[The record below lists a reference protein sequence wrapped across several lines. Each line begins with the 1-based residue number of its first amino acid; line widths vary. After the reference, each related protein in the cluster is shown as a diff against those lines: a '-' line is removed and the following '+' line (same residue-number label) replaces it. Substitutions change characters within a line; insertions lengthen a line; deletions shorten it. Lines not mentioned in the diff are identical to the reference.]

1 MTDALSRPARA
12 ATATAEGPAVP
23 TASAVPTAPAAPAAA
38 LSGAAPSATVDGT
51 RPGEGGPA
59 ALAPGPVGKLGPER
73 ATGPGPGADRPPV
86 PGPSPRHGS
95 DADSDP
101 TPDPGHIPDPT
112 PTPDSGPHTRPKAAA
127 PSGPEAPPV
136 RRAGTRRGRLG
147 PARPVPFG
155 RLLGPALLVTA
166 WWAASAGGLLDPRI
180 LSGPGTVATTAFD
193 LVADGRLQGNVLIS
207 LQRAGLGLLFGVAA
221 GVTLAVAAGTSRT
234 GEYLVDGPLQIKRAI
249 PSLAM
254 LPLLIL
260 WLGIGEEM
268 KVTVIALGV
277 AVSVYINTH
286 ASLTGI
292 DHRHVELAE
301 VLRLGRWRF
310 LRSVVVPGSLP
321 GFFVGLRLGVT
332 SSWLG
337 LIVVE
342 QINATS
348 GIGYM
353 MFQAQQYAQSDV
365 IIVGLVA
372 YGTFGFASDALVRAV
387 ERRALSWRR
396 TLAG

>member
-1 MTDALSRPARA
+1 MTEALTDVRTVA
-12 ATATAEGPAVP
+12 AV
-23 TASAVPTAPAAPAAA
+23 
-38 LSGAAPSATVDGT
+38 
-51 RPGEGGPA
+51 PA
-59 ALAPGPVGKLGPER
+59 ALDPSAP
-73 ATGPGPGADRPPV
+73 PGAIQAPRTLPP
-86 PGPSPRHGS
+86 
-95 DADSDP
+95 A
-101 TPDPGHIPDPT
+101 
-112 PTPDSGPHTRPKAAA
+112 SGAT
-127 PSGPEAPPV
+127 
-136 RRAGTRRGRLG
+136 AGRGTGGRRGRRLG
-147 PARPVPFG
+147 PGRGLPFG
-155 RLLGPALLVTA
+155 RLLGPALLIAA
-166 WWAASAGGLLDPRI
+166 WWAASAGGILDPRI
-180 LSGPGTVATTAFD
+180 LSGPGSVISTAVD
-193 LVADGRLQGNVLIS
+193 LAADGRLQGNVLIS

-221 GVTLAVAAGTSRT
+221 GVVLAVIAGLSRT

-260 WLGIGEEM
+260 WLGIGEQM

-277 AVSVYINTH
+277 AVNMYINTY

-292 DHRHVELAE
+292 DSRHVELAE
-301 VLRLGRWRF
+301 VLELSRWRF
-310 LRSVVVPGSLP
+310 LRKVVLPGSLP

-372 YGTFGFASDALVRAV
+372 YGIFGFASDALVRAI

>member
-1 MTDALSRPARA
+1 MTEALTPARTSRGLDVTDAPRTARV
-12 ATATAEGPAVP
+12 TT
-23 TASAVPTAPAAPAAA
+23 
-38 LSGAAPSATVDGT
+38 PSTPPEAGGT
-51 RPGEGGPA
+51 LPP
-59 ALAPGPVGKLGPER
+59 
-73 ATGPGPGADRPPV
+73 ATGGGT
-86 PGPSPRHGS
+86 S
-95 DADSDP
+95 
-101 TPDPGHIPDPT
+101 
-112 PTPDSGPHTRPKAAA
+112 
-127 PSGPEAPPV
+127 
-136 RRAGTRRGRLG
+136 RRAGKGGDGRGRRLG
-147 PARPVPFG
+147 PGRPVPFG
-155 RLLGPALLVTA
+155 RLLGPALLIAA
-166 WWAASAGGLLDPRI
+166 WWAASSAGVLDPRI
-180 LSGPGTVATTAFD
+180 LSHPWSVVSTAVE

-207 LQRAGLGLLFGVAA
+207 LQRAGLGLLFGVVA
-221 GVTLAVAAGTSRT
+221 GVALAVVAGLSRA

-260 WLGIGEEM
+260 WLGIGEDM

-277 AVSVYINTH
+277 AVNMYINTY

-292 DHRHVELAE
+292 DSRHVELAE
-301 VLRLGRWRF
+301 VLRLSRWRF
-310 LRSVVVPGSLP
+310 VRKVVIPGSLP

-365 IIVGLVA
+365 IVVGLVA
-372 YGTFGFASDALVRAV
+372 YGVFGFASDALVRAI

>member
-1 MTDALSRPARA
+1 MTDLLPTAR
-12 ATATAEGPAVP
+12 TGGPAVL
-23 TASAVPTAPAAPAAA
+23 TKGSAPPAAP
-38 LSGAAPSATVDGT
+38 PQ
-51 RPGEGGPA
+51 E
-59 ALAPGPVGKLGPER
+59 PGP
-73 ATGPGPGADRPPV
+73 PV
-86 PGPSPRHGS
+86 AR
-95 DADSDP
+95 
-101 TPDPGHIPDPT
+101 
-112 PTPDSGPHTRPKAAA
+112 
-127 PSGPEAPPV
+127 
-136 RRAGTRRGRLG
+136 GTRRRLG
-147 PARPVPFG
+147 PGRPLPFG
-155 RLLGPALLVTA
+155 RLIGPVLLIAA
-166 WWAASAGGLLDPRI
+166 WWAASASGYLDPRI
-180 LSGPGTVATTAFD
+180 LSGPGSVISTASD
-193 LVADGRLQGNVLIS
+193 LVATGRLQDNVLIS
-207 LQRAGLGLLFGVAA
+207 LQRAGLGLFFGVVS
-221 GVTLAVAAGTSRT
+221 GVVLAVAAGLSRS
-234 GEYLVDGPLQIKRAI
+234 GEYLIDGPLQIKRAI

-277 AVSVYINTH
+277 AVSMYINTFAFLTSIDNRYVEH
-286 ASLTGI
+286 AEGLDLSRAQFI
-292 DHRHVELAE
+292 RK
-301 VLRLGRWRF
+301 
-310 LRSVVVPGSLP
+310 VVVPGSLP

-332 SSWLG
+332 SSWVG

-372 YGTFGFASDALVRAV
+372 YGIFGFASDAAVRAI

>member
-1 MTDALSRPARA
+1 MTELLTNAR
-12 ATATAEGPAVP
+12 TAGRVNTPAVP
-23 TASAVPTAPAAPAAA
+23 GETAKPAVAGRSAPRPTT
-38 LSGAAPSATVDGT
+38 S
-51 RPGEGGPA
+51 RP
-59 ALAPGPVGKLGPER
+59 
-73 ATGPGPGADRPPV
+73 
-86 PGPSPRHGS
+86 
-95 DADSDP
+95 
-101 TPDPGHIPDPT
+101 
-112 PTPDSGPHTRPKAAA
+112 
-127 PSGPEAPPV
+127 
-136 RRAGTRRGRLG
+136 TRRRLG
-147 PARPVPFG
+147 PGRALPFG
-155 RLLGPALLVTA
+155 RLIGPVLVVAL
-166 WWAASAGGLLDPRI
+166 WWFASAIGYLDPRI
-180 LSGPGTVATTAFD
+180 LSGPGTVLSTASD
-193 LVADGRLQGNVLIS
+193 LIADGRLQDNVLIS

-221 GVTLAVAAGTSRT
+221 GVVLAVAAGLSRT
-234 GEYLVDGPLQIKRAI
+234 GEYLLDGPLQIKRAI

-260 WLGIGEEM
+260 WLGIGEQM

-277 AVSVYINTH
+277 AVSMYINTY

-292 DHRHVELAE
+292 DSRYVELAE
-301 VLRLGRWRF
+301 GLDLSRAQFVRK
-310 LRSVVVPGSLP
+310 VVIPGSLP

-332 SSWLG
+332 ASWLG

-372 YGTFGFASDALVRAV
+372 YGIFGFASDAAVRAV

>member
-1 MTDALSRPARA
+1 MTDLLPTAR
-12 ATATAEGPAVP
+12 TGGGPAVL
-23 TASAVPTAPAAPAAA
+23 TKSAAP
-38 LSGAAPSATVDGT
+38 PQD
-51 RPGEGGPA
+51 PPQ
-59 ALAPGPVGKLGPER
+59 APGPRVAR
-73 ATGPGPGADRPPV
+73 
-86 PGPSPRHGS
+86 
-95 DADSDP
+95 
-101 TPDPGHIPDPT
+101 
-112 PTPDSGPHTRPKAAA
+112 
-127 PSGPEAPPV
+127 
-136 RRAGTRRGRLG
+136 GTRRRLG
-147 PARPVPFG
+147 PGRSLPFG
-155 RLLGPALLVTA
+155 RLIGPALLVA
-166 WWAASAGGLLDPRI
+166 LWWAASASGYLDPRI
-180 LSGPGTVATTAFD
+180 LSGPGTVISTAGD
-193 LVADGRLQGNVLIS
+193 LVATGRLQDNVLIS
-207 LQRAGLGLLFGVAA
+207 LQRAGLGLFFGVVS
-221 GVTLAVAAGTSRT
+221 GVVLAVAAGLSRT
-234 GEYLVDGPLQIKRAI
+234 GEYLLDGPLQIKRAI

-277 AVSVYINTH
+277 AVSMYINTY
-286 ASLTGI
+286 AFLTSI
-292 DHRHVELAE
+292 DSRYVELAE
-301 VLRLGRWRF
+301 GLDLGRAQFIRK
-310 LRSVVVPGSLP
+310 VVIPGSLP

-332 SSWLG
+332 SSWVG

-372 YGTFGFASDALVRAV
+372 YGIFGFASDTGVRAI

>member
-1 MTDALSRPARA
+1 MTDLLAKARTTGTDAERPEPTGPRAPAGPAR
-12 ATATAEGPAVP
+12 V
-23 TASAVPTAPAAPAAA
+23 S
-38 LSGAAPSATVDGT
+38 
-51 RPGEGGPA
+51 
-59 ALAPGPVGKLGPER
+59 K
-73 ATGPGPGADRPPV
+73 
-86 PGPSPRHGS
+86 
-95 DADSDP
+95 
-101 TPDPGHIPDPT
+101 
-112 PTPDSGPHTRPKAAA
+112 
-127 PSGPEAPPV
+127 
-136 RRAGTRRGRLG
+136 GTRRRLG
-147 PARPVPFG
+147 PGRALPFG
-155 RLLGPALLVTA
+155 RLIGPVLLVLV
-166 WWAASAGGLLDPRI
+166 WWTASASGYLDPRI
-180 LSGPGTVATTAFD
+180 LSSPGTVLATAAD
-193 LVADGRLQGNVLIS
+193 LLETGRLQDNVLIS
-207 LQRAGLGLLFGVAA
+207 LQRAGLGLFFGVSA
-221 GVTLAVAAGTSRT
+221 GVILAVAAGLSRS
-234 GEYLVDGPLQIKRAI
+234 GEYLLDGPLQIKRAI

-260 WLGIGEEM
+260 WLGIGEQM

-277 AVSVYINTH
+277 AVNMYINTY

-292 DHRHVELAE
+292 DSKYVELAE
-301 VLRLGRWRF
+301 GLDLSRGQFIRK
-310 LRSVVVPGSLP
+310 VVVPGSLP

-372 YGTFGFASDALVRAV
+372 YGIFGFASDAAVRAV
-387 ERRALSWRR
+387 ERKVLSWRR

>member
-1 MTDALSRPARA
+1 MTDLLPTAR
-12 ATATAEGPAVP
+12 TGGPAVL
-23 TASAVPTAPAAPAAA
+23 TKGSAPPAAP
-38 LSGAAPSATVDGT
+38 PQ
-51 RPGEGGPA
+51 E
-59 ALAPGPVGKLGPER
+59 PGP
-73 ATGPGPGADRPPV
+73 PV
-86 PGPSPRHGS
+86 AR
-95 DADSDP
+95 
-101 TPDPGHIPDPT
+101 
-112 PTPDSGPHTRPKAAA
+112 
-127 PSGPEAPPV
+127 
-136 RRAGTRRGRLG
+136 GTRRRLG
-147 PARPVPFG
+147 PGRPLPFG
-155 RLLGPALLVTA
+155 RLIGPVLLIAA
-166 WWAASAGGLLDPRI
+166 WWAASASGYLDPRI
-180 LSGPGTVATTAFD
+180 LSGPGSVISTASD
-193 LVADGRLQGNVLIS
+193 LVATGRLQDNVLIS
-207 LQRAGLGLLFGVAA
+207 LQRAGLGLFFGVVS
-221 GVTLAVAAGTSRT
+221 GVVLAVAAGLSRS
-234 GEYLVDGPLQIKRAI
+234 GEYLIDGPLQIKRAI

-277 AVSVYINTH
+277 AVSMYINTF
-286 ASLTGI
+286 AFLTSI
-292 DHRHVELAE
+292 DNRYVELAE
-301 VLRLGRWRF
+301 GLDLSRAQFIRK
-310 LRSVVVPGSLP
+310 VVVPGSLP

-332 SSWLG
+332 SSWVG

-372 YGTFGFASDALVRAV
+372 YGIFGFASDAAVRAI

>member
-1 MTDALSRPARA
+1 MTEALTGLRVQAPEAEAAAVAARPGAATTPPGPAAERPADRTVA
-12 ATATAEGPAVP
+12 GAQ
-23 TASAVPTAPAAPAAA
+23 PTAPATGRRPAA
-38 LSGAAPSATVDGT
+38 
-51 RPGEGGPA
+51 R
-59 ALAPGPVGKLGPER
+59 
-73 ATGPGPGADRPPV
+73 
-86 PGPSPRHGS
+86 
-95 DADSDP
+95 
-101 TPDPGHIPDPT
+101 
-112 PTPDSGPHTRPKAAA
+112 KA
-127 PSGPEAPPV
+127 
-136 RRAGTRRGRLG
+136 RRLG
-147 PARPVPFG
+147 PGRGFPFG
-155 RLLGPALLVTA
+155 RLLGPALLIAV
-166 WWAASAGGLLDPRI
+166 WWTASAAGFLDPRI
-180 LSGPGTVATTAFD
+180 LSGPDTVIATAGD
-193 LVADGRLQGNVLIS
+193 LVADGRLQGNILIS
-207 LQRAGLGLLFGVAA
+207 LQRAGLGLLFGVLT
-221 GVTLAVAAGTSRT
+221 GVAAAVLAGLSRT

-277 AVSVYINTH
+277 AVNMYINTY
-286 ASLTGI
+286 ASLTSI
-292 DHRHVELAE
+292 DNRHVELAE
-301 VLRLGRWRF
+301 VLGLSRWRF
-310 LRSVVVPGSLP
+310 LRKVVLPGSLP

-332 SSWLG
+332 SAWLG

-372 YGTFGFASDALVRAV
+372 YGIFGFASDALVRAI

>member
-1 MTDALSRPARA
+1 MTELLTNARTA
-12 ATATAEGPAVP
+12 APVK
-23 TASAVPTAPAAPAAA
+23 PAAA
-38 LSGAAPSATVDGT
+38 PGKAA
-51 RPGEGGPA
+51 
-59 ALAPGPVGKLGPER
+59 
-73 ATGPGPGADRPPV
+73 RPPE
-86 PGPSPRHGS
+86 PGRDATAPRQ
-95 DADSDP
+95 A
-101 TPDPGHIPDPT
+101 TPRT
-112 PTPDSGPHTRPKAAA
+112 
-127 PSGPEAPPV
+127 
-136 RRAGTRRGRLG
+136 TRRRLG
-147 PARPVPFG
+147 PGRAVPFG
-155 RLLGPALLVTA
+155 RLIGPALVIAL
-166 WWAASAGGLLDPRI
+166 WWSASAIGYLDPRI
-180 LSGPGTVATTAFD
+180 LSGPGTVLSTASD
-193 LVADGRLQGNVLIS
+193 LVADGRLQDNVLIS

-221 GVTLAVAAGTSRT
+221 GVVLAVAAGLSRT
-234 GEYLVDGPLQIKRAI
+234 GEYLLDGPLQIKRAI

-260 WLGIGEEM
+260 WLGIGEQM

-277 AVSVYINTH
+277 AVSMYINTY

-292 DHRHVELAE
+292 DSRYVELAE
-301 VLRLGRWRF
+301 GLGLSRAQFVRK
-310 LRSVVVPGSLP
+310 VVIPGSLP

-332 SSWLG
+332 ASWLG

-372 YGTFGFASDALVRAV
+372 YGIFGFASDAAVRAV
-387 ERRALSWRR
+387 ERRVLSWRR